1 MDDNSYSGQL
11 LIATPQIQEGCF
23 RHAVVYMNAHTR
35 DGAMGVI
42 INHPIRD
49 ITPEEILDLS
59 NLEDL
64 ELPEEKLNVFL
75 GGPVETSRAFV
86 LHSNEYVSEH
96 TLQTPDGLCLSSN
109 KEVVELIARDMGP
122 RQYRLLIGYS
132 GWGAAQLEQEVRSNS
147 WFTAPASSKLVFE
160 TPVEQLWEKAS
171 ESLGVNPLMFSD
183 VAGSA

>member
-1 MDDNSYSGQL
+1 
-11 LIATPQIQEGCF
+11 
-23 RHAVVYMNAHTR
+23 
-35 DGAMGVI
+35 MGVI
-42 INHPIRD
+42 INHAIPD
-49 ITPEEILDLS
+49 ITPEEILDMS

-64 ELPEEKLNVFL
+64 ELPDDKLNVFL

-86 LHSNEYVSEH
+86 LHTREYMSEH

-122 RQYRLLIGYS
+122 EKYRLLIGYS
-132 GWGAAQLEQEVRSNS
+132 GWGAGQLEQEVRSNG
-147 WFTAPASSKLVFE
+147 WFTAPASSELVFD
-160 TPVEQLWEKAS
+160 TPIDQLWEKAS